1 MIHLLTH
8 MEAYVKLGD
17 RSLSN
22 APSILFFSLH
32 KMLAHTFSLNIISVF
47 LPHTHPKPCARQSTQ
62 FEKHVFLHIRL
73 TKMCTL
79 VNTLVW
85 FPTLGGLWT
94 HDFFFKKKHDLLF
107 PLVDTGQSCWCGCV
121 CENAHVGSVHVCFD
135 EYFGST
141 TAQVHII
148 VIHKCKRHNLK
159 IS

>member
-32 KMLAHTFSLNIISVF
+32 TMLAHTFSLNIISVF

-94 HDFFFKKKHDLLF
+94 HDFFFFKKTWFTIPTGWHWPELLVWMCLWERTCWQCTCVF
-107 PLVDTGQSCWCGCV
+107 WWIFWQHYGTGAYYC
-121 CENAHVGSVHVCFD
+121 D
-135 EYFGST
+135 P
-141 TAQVHII
+141 
-148 VIHKCKRHNLK
+148 
-159 IS
+159 